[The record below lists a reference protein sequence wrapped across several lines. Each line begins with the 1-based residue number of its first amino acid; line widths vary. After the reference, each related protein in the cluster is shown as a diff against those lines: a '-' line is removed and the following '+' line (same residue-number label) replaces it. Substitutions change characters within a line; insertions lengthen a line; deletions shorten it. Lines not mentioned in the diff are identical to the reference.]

1 MLMILFFIYRN
12 RDEYLGEGV
21 SGDMEIDEMP
31 ASCLDMDTI
40 RELDIFFLEPDVVF
54 FIHSCP
60 DSMLVESA
68 EDFFSLSLQGEVEL
82 LSIELL
88 LDFKCL
94 FESLSRLVLGFLFIS
109 LDLREAIWGDLT
121 GESAWYE
128 RVASLRCGHLDDG
141 SLATNMGYI

>member
-1 MLMILFFIYRN
+1 
-12 RDEYLGEGV
+12 
-21 SGDMEIDEMP
+21 MEVDQMS
-31 ASCLDMDTI
+31 SCCFDMDSI
-40 RELDIFFLEPDVVF
+40 WELDIFFLELDVVF

-68 EDFFSLSLQGEVEL
+68 EDFFSLSFQGEVEL

-94 FESLSRLVLGFLFIS
+94 FEPLSRLVLGFLFIS
-109 LDLREAIWGDLT
+109 LDLREAIWRDLT
-121 GESAWYE
+121 GESVWYE